1 MISIL
6 KKDSFF
12 RLLSGFLPKRSCRP
26 CIWKACALALLFGFA
41 ACGGEVLLVC
51 IPGKQNALQIQRD
64 LDIMIGP
71 GKAMAFGRIKDLEAR
86 LSASPDAAVIAT
98 EAFFTYV
105 PGYKPFLKGKT
116 GNRTGEKF
124 FVVTASKEVTKDNFQ
139 EKRVGVVDFLGH
151 DRLPRFIKD
160 QFNVEIK
167 TLKKTNKEEDLLIMI
182 GIEAADAIIVSASA
196 YEEIL
201 SNTKLPLRI
210 VATSMKNVG
219 FAECAFKEGKE
230 MAELK
235 NTLLKAPVSFR
246 KEIGIDSWEIR

>member
-1 MISIL
+1 
-6 KKDSFF
+6 
-12 RLLSGFLPKRSCRP
+12 
-26 CIWKACALALLFGFA
+26 LFGFA
-41 ACGGEVLLVC
+41 AYGGELLLVC
-51 IPGKQNALQIQRD
+51 IPGKQNALQIQSD
-64 LDIMIGP
+64 LDILMGP
-71 GKAMAFGRIKDLEAR
+71 GKAMAFGRIKDFEAR
-86 LSASPDAAVIAT
+86 LSTSPDAAVIAT
-98 EAFFTYV
+98 EAFFTYL
-105 PGYKPFLKGKT
+105 PEYKPFLRGKT
-116 GNRTGEKF
+116 GNQTGQRF
-124 FVVTASKEVTKDNFQ
+124 FVVTASKGVTKDNFQ